1 VYNRISYETTIHT
14 VTDVHEV
21 LEITDVRQVSQA
33 YENMHEK
40 VQIKNRTNVSKLTYE
55 SLKCLPIESVS
66 QGDSAQSSSRT

>member
-1 VYNRISYETTIHT
+1 MYNRISYETTIHT